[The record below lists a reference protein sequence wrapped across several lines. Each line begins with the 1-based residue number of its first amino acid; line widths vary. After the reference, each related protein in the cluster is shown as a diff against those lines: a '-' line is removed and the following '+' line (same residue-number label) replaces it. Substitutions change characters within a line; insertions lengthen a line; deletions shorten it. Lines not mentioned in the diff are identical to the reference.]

1 MLLGKDGAIKLDYSE
16 LSHLLLKN
24 VIICFFAFQIEGKI
38 TLYNYPNTYLYFF
51 NYSIHK
57 VEQIKAYLD
66 QMASISEVDWNFFM
80 SKLQRR
86 VIPKKDVFLKLDEIE
101 NTISFIESGVVRL
114 FIPKEDPEKEIT
126 FGFSFKNQFISA
138 YDSFLTQEPS
148 AYQLQALTETTL
160 LSITYE
166 DLQAVYKKTQ
176 IGNLIGRLTAER
188 LFLLKSKREQNL
200 LNLSAEQ
207 RYVKLFK
214 ERPELLKV
222 IPLKYI
228 SSYIGVTAQA
238 LSRIR
243 KRL

>member
-1 MLLGKDGAIKLDYSE
+1 M
-16 LSHLLLKN
+16 
-24 VIICFFAFQIEGKI
+24 
-38 TLYNYPNTYLYFF
+38 
-51 NYSIHK
+51 
-57 VEQIKAYLD
+57 EQIKAYIDQIATISALD
-66 QMASISEVDWNFFM
+66 WDFFR

-86 VIPKKDVFLKLDEIE
+86 LLPKKTVFLKVNEIE
-101 NTISFIESGVVRL
+101 NHISFIESGVVRL
-114 FIPKEDPEKEIT
+114 FIPKENPDKEIT

-138 YDSFLTQEPS
+138 YDSFLTQQPS
-148 AYQLQALTETTL
+148 LYQLQTLTETSI
-160 LSITYE
+160 LSISYK
-166 DLQAVYKKTQ
+166 DLQEVYKTTQ

-188 LFLLKSKREQNL
+188 LFLIKSKREQNL
-200 LNLSAEQ
+200 LNLTAEE
-207 RYVKLFK
+207 RYLKLFK